1 MIQTKYMC
9 DGVKKL
15 LHTSRNLSHFKT
27 QGVPWPILVSIFAAS
42 GVAMLGFVFVHIS
55 VSDGSMSN
63 GYIYVCTY
71 RGIHRLGHLIY
82 IAGLHLCGM
91 EYGQEGA
98 PLLSCDYTNH
108 CHDYMSTNSPIATNN
123 DIDKDVVHYKCL
135 YDQ

>member
-1 MIQTKYMC
+1 MAYSC
-9 DGVKKL
+9 F
-15 LHTSRNLSHFKT
+15 HFRR
-27 QGVPWPILVSIFAAS
+27 
-42 GVAMLGFVFVHIS
+42 LGCCHARLRVRP
-55 VSDGSMSN
+55 
-63 GYIYVCTY
+63 YIGLGWLDVEWLYYVCTY

-123 DIDKDVVHYKCL
+123 DIDKDVVHCKCL